1 MSVRDLRS
9 PSATTPL
16 LQAAEPHPSA
26 PHPTLSPV
34 DGYDSSKRGQAHIV
48 VFGGAASRHGQ
59 GAADGDGGAQVR
71 EEHWGDAQV
80 PGHGSAHAG
89 AHGPHGEVAHVGSAR
104 KTLGNVVISIVGAG
118 VLGLPFT
125 FRQAG
130 WLVGSCAIAG
140 SASLSFHCMMLL
152 VRCRRLVAERGG
164 AVINTY
170 GDLGYH
176 ACGQVGQRAVDVL
189 VLVSQGGCCV
199 AYLIFVGENLASI
212 VPACPTLPGTSVR
225 TTLILLLSPLQVL
238 LAWVRSLTG
247 LAPFSIFAD
256 VANLLAMAMVIRDDV
271 SSFTRPTAVYPWT
284 GLAALPFALG
294 VACYCYE
301 GFAMTLP
308 LEASMKDR
316 TKFPLVLGGGMFCI
330 TLLYIAFGIVGYVA
344 FQDSTQEII
353 TLNLPRDLSTDIV
366 KLGLCVGLFFT
377 FPVMM
382 HPVHEIFE
390 RRLMLTPAFQRHVQP
405 YPRLRRFLLRS
416 VRSLIVLAAA
426 LVAVQVPGFATFIAF
441 VGSSVCALLAFVL
454 PATFHLQ
461 ILGSDATWGAICSD
475 SALIAFGLAFAAY
488 GTISLD
494 HTTQGDQSAS
504 SAAKSC
510 HPQRARVTVSP
521 VLMGSASRNYF
532 AALSSPHASDGD
544 CTPPLSPPREPAASS
559 RDVDAPVSA
568 GSPPAVPRSVEP
580 AVLAGGPSSSATGHG
595 GGERGKDGGDA
606 RQDDDSDWRVV
617 GDTSGARNAG
627 GGAATPPEVA
637 AVAASEARAAQAVEV
652 KLRRPLIWVDL
663 EMTGLDVQRDHI
675 LEIACVVTDGDLN
688 QRFEGPD
695 LAVHQSEQVLAGMNE
710 WCQHH
715 HHASGLVE
723 RVRSSTV
730 TLAEAEQKVLAFVR
744 RYSKEGLASL
754 AGNSIYVDLMFLQK
768 HMPRLAA
775 HFSHVLV
782 DVSSVRALAQRWYPR
797 AAGSAPRKEQ
807 RHRALEDINETINE
821 LKHFR
826 ATIFKQ
832 PRTSKHA

>member
-9 PSATTPL
+9 PSATTP
-16 LQAAEPHPSA
+16 
-26 PHPTLSPV
+26 
-34 DGYDSSKRGQAHIV
+34 
-48 VFGGAASRHGQ
+48 RHGQ
-59 GAADGDGGAQVR
+59 GAADGDEGAQVR
-71 EEHWGDAQV
+71 EEHWRDAQV

-89 AHGPHGEVAHVGSAR
+89 AHGSHGEVAHVGSAR

-212 VPACPTLPGTSVR
+212 VPACPTLPGTSIR

-256 VANLLAMAMVIRDDV
+256 VANLLAMAVVIRDDV

-316 TKFPLVLGGGMFCI
+316 SKFPLVLGGGMFCI

-344 FQDSTQEII
+344 FQDNTKEII
-353 TLNLPRDLSTDIV
+353 TLNLPRDLSTDVV

-416 VRSLIVLAAA
+416 VRTLIVLAAA

-461 ILGSDATWGAICSD
+461 ILGSDATWGAILSD

-488 GTISLD
+488 GTYSTIW
-494 HTTQGDQSAS
+494 
-504 SAAKSC
+504 
-510 HPQRARVTVSP
+510 
-521 VLMGSASRNYF
+521 
-532 AALSSPHASDGD
+532 
-544 CTPPLSPPREPAASS
+544 
-559 RDVDAPVSA
+559 
-568 GSPPAVPRSVEP
+568 
-580 AVLAGGPSSSATGHG
+580 TG
-595 GGERGKDGGDA
+595 
-606 RQDDDSDWRVV
+606 
-617 GDTSGARNAG
+617 
-627 GGAATPPEVA
+627 
-637 AVAASEARAAQAVEV
+637 
-652 KLRRPLIWVDL
+652 
-663 EMTGLDVQRDHI
+663 
-675 LEIACVVTDGDLN
+675 
-688 QRFEGPD
+688 
-695 LAVHQSEQVLAGMNE
+695 
-710 WCQHH
+710 
-715 HHASGLVE
+715 
-723 RVRSSTV
+723 
-730 TLAEAEQKVLAFVR
+730 
-744 RYSKEGLASL
+744 
-754 AGNSIYVDLMFLQK
+754 
-768 HMPRLAA
+768 
-775 HFSHVLV
+775 
-782 DVSSVRALAQRWYPR
+782 
-797 AAGSAPRKEQ
+797 
-807 RHRALEDINETINE
+807 
-821 LKHFR
+821 
-826 ATIFKQ
+826 
-832 PRTSKHA
+832 

>member
-34 DGYDSSKRGQAHIV
+34 DGCDSSKQGQAHIV
-48 VFGGAASRHGQ
+48 VFGGPASRHGQ
-59 GAADGDGGAQVR
+59 GAPDGDEGAQVR
-71 EEHWGDAQV
+71 EEHWRDAQV

-89 AHGPHGEVAHVGSAR
+89 AHGPHGEVAHVGSTR

-152 VRCRRLVAERGG
+152 VGAQLHGDGTGGRAKGGGQRGRAKGEGQKGGGQRGEGRGGGKAKAANESIRERGGARGYTIAPRAVRCRRLVAERGG

-176 ACGQVGQRAVDVL
+176 ACGQLRCCLAHHHPPSFPAPLLFLHPSTSAAPGIPLPSLSCHSPFFLATTRHATTSHAAAAPSCAPCVPHAHHASRVLSRAPCLHVLCVQVGQRAVDVL

-256 VANLLAMAMVIRDDV
+256 VANLLAMAVVIRDDV

-316 TKFPLVLGGGMFCI
+316 SKFPLVLGGGMFCI

-344 FQDSTQEII
+344 FQDNTKEII
-353 TLNLPRDLSTDIV
+353 TLNLPRDLSTDVV

-377 FPVMM
+377 FPVMT

-416 VRSLIVLAAA
+416 VRTLIVLAAA

-461 ILGSDATWGAICSD
+461 ILGSDATWGAILSD

-488 GTISLD
+488 GTYSTIW
-494 HTTQGDQSAS
+494 
-504 SAAKSC
+504 
-510 HPQRARVTVSP
+510 
-521 VLMGSASRNYF
+521 
-532 AALSSPHASDGD
+532 
-544 CTPPLSPPREPAASS
+544 
-559 RDVDAPVSA
+559 
-568 GSPPAVPRSVEP
+568 
-580 AVLAGGPSSSATGHG
+580 TG
-595 GGERGKDGGDA
+595 
-606 RQDDDSDWRVV
+606 
-617 GDTSGARNAG
+617 
-627 GGAATPPEVA
+627 
-637 AVAASEARAAQAVEV
+637 
-652 KLRRPLIWVDL
+652 
-663 EMTGLDVQRDHI
+663 
-675 LEIACVVTDGDLN
+675 
-688 QRFEGPD
+688 
-695 LAVHQSEQVLAGMNE
+695 
-710 WCQHH
+710 
-715 HHASGLVE
+715 
-723 RVRSSTV
+723 
-730 TLAEAEQKVLAFVR
+730 
-744 RYSKEGLASL
+744 
-754 AGNSIYVDLMFLQK
+754 
-768 HMPRLAA
+768 
-775 HFSHVLV
+775 
-782 DVSSVRALAQRWYPR
+782 
-797 AAGSAPRKEQ
+797 
-807 RHRALEDINETINE
+807 
-821 LKHFR
+821 
-826 ATIFKQ
+826 
-832 PRTSKHA
+832 

>member
-26 PHPTLSPV
+26 PHPTLSRL
-34 DGYDSSKRGQAHIV
+34 DGCDSSKQGQAHIV
-48 VFGGAASRHGQ
+48 VLGGAASRPGQ
-59 GAADGDGGAQVR
+59 GGADGDGGAQVR
-71 EEHWGDAQV
+71 EENWGDAQV
-80 PGHGSAHAG
+80 PGHGSARAG

-104 KTLGNVVISIVGAG
+104 KALGNVVISIVGAG

-130 WLVGSCAIAG
+130 WFVGSCAIAG

-152 VRCRRLVAERGG
+152 VGRAVGRGGKGGEGEGGGYRVRCRRLVAERGG

-199 AYLIFVGENLASI
+199 AYLIFVGDNLASI
-212 VPACPTLPGTSVR
+212 VPACPTLPGTSVK
-225 TTLILLLSPLQVL
+225 TTLILLLSPLQIL

-256 VANLLAMAMVIRDDV
+256 VANLLAMAVVIRDDV
-271 SSFTRPTAVYPWT
+271 SSFTRPTAVHAWT
-284 GLAALPFALG
+284 GLAALPFAMG

-316 TKFPLVLGGGMFCI
+316 SKFPLVLGGGMFCI

-344 FQDSTQEII
+344 FQDGTQEII
-353 TLNLPRDLSTDIV
+353 TLNLPRDLSTDVV

-461 ILGSDATWGAICSD
+461 ILGSDATWGAVLSD

-488 GTISLD
+488 GTYSTIW
-494 HTTQGDQSAS
+494 
-504 SAAKSC
+504 
-510 HPQRARVTVSP
+510 
-521 VLMGSASRNYF
+521 
-532 AALSSPHASDGD
+532 
-544 CTPPLSPPREPAASS
+544 
-559 RDVDAPVSA
+559 
-568 GSPPAVPRSVEP
+568 
-580 AVLAGGPSSSATGHG
+580 TG
-595 GGERGKDGGDA
+595 
-606 RQDDDSDWRVV
+606 
-617 GDTSGARNAG
+617 
-627 GGAATPPEVA
+627 
-637 AVAASEARAAQAVEV
+637 
-652 KLRRPLIWVDL
+652 
-663 EMTGLDVQRDHI
+663 
-675 LEIACVVTDGDLN
+675 
-688 QRFEGPD
+688 
-695 LAVHQSEQVLAGMNE
+695 
-710 WCQHH
+710 
-715 HHASGLVE
+715 
-723 RVRSSTV
+723 
-730 TLAEAEQKVLAFVR
+730 
-744 RYSKEGLASL
+744 
-754 AGNSIYVDLMFLQK
+754 
-768 HMPRLAA
+768 
-775 HFSHVLV
+775 
-782 DVSSVRALAQRWYPR
+782 
-797 AAGSAPRKEQ
+797 
-807 RHRALEDINETINE
+807 
-821 LKHFR
+821 
-826 ATIFKQ
+826 
-832 PRTSKHA
+832 

>member
-34 DGYDSSKRGQAHIV
+34 DGCDSSKQGQAHIV
-48 VFGGAASRHGQ
+48 VFGGPASRHGQ
-59 GAADGDGGAQVR
+59 GAADGDEGAQVR
-71 EEHWGDAQV
+71 EEHWRDAQV

-89 AHGPHGEVAHVGSAR
+89 AHGSHGEVAHVGSAR

-152 VRCRRLVAERGG
+152 VGAQLHGDGTGGRAKGGGQRGRAKGEGQKGGGQRGEGRGGGKAKAANESIRERGGARGYTIAPRAVRCRRLVAERGG

-212 VPACPTLPGTSVR
+212 VPACPTLPGTSIR

-256 VANLLAMAMVIRDDV
+256 VANLLAMAVVIRDDV

-316 TKFPLVLGGGMFCI
+316 SKFPLVLGGGMFCI

-344 FQDSTQEII
+344 FQDNTKEII
-353 TLNLPRDLSTDIV
+353 TLNLPRDLSTDVV

-416 VRSLIVLAAA
+416 VRTLIVLAAA

-461 ILGSDATWGAICSD
+461 ILGSDATWGAILSD

-488 GTISLD
+488 GTYSTIW
-494 HTTQGDQSAS
+494 
-504 SAAKSC
+504 
-510 HPQRARVTVSP
+510 
-521 VLMGSASRNYF
+521 
-532 AALSSPHASDGD
+532 
-544 CTPPLSPPREPAASS
+544 
-559 RDVDAPVSA
+559 
-568 GSPPAVPRSVEP
+568 
-580 AVLAGGPSSSATGHG
+580 TG
-595 GGERGKDGGDA
+595 
-606 RQDDDSDWRVV
+606 
-617 GDTSGARNAG
+617 
-627 GGAATPPEVA
+627 
-637 AVAASEARAAQAVEV
+637 
-652 KLRRPLIWVDL
+652 
-663 EMTGLDVQRDHI
+663 
-675 LEIACVVTDGDLN
+675 
-688 QRFEGPD
+688 
-695 LAVHQSEQVLAGMNE
+695 
-710 WCQHH
+710 
-715 HHASGLVE
+715 
-723 RVRSSTV
+723 
-730 TLAEAEQKVLAFVR
+730 
-744 RYSKEGLASL
+744 
-754 AGNSIYVDLMFLQK
+754 
-768 HMPRLAA
+768 
-775 HFSHVLV
+775 
-782 DVSSVRALAQRWYPR
+782 
-797 AAGSAPRKEQ
+797 
-807 RHRALEDINETINE
+807 
-821 LKHFR
+821 
-826 ATIFKQ
+826 
-832 PRTSKHA
+832 